1 MLNSSLGSAT
11 HSAVKDVGPPRWT
24 RWLRNDPVT
33 MAWRLTGDKH
43 ANRFHTAIQRLVLLA
58 WGNLDSFTCLKN
70 KVVILDLQGQFTF
83 QNEEELACMDVG
95 VSDLT
100 CSSGHEF
107 LDDAEVWRFNEV
119 PTIAI
124 SSVLS
129 TPLVVFSRFYAYYFC
144 RHEIFSQTPTSLTTE
159 FR

>member
-1 MLNSSLGSAT
+1 
-11 HSAVKDVGPPRWT
+11 
-24 RWLRNDPVT
+24 
-33 MAWRLTGDKH
+33 MAWKLTGDKH
-43 ANRFHTAIQRLVLLA
+43 ANRFHTAIQRLVPLG

-95 VSDLT
+95 VPDLN

-119 PTIAI
+119 PTIGI
-124 SSVLS
+124 SSGCPPHLE
-129 TPLVVFSRFYAYYFC
+129 RFFGLKVRGGLPVAGYPHWTKTLYKAKHAKQGTAIN
-144 RHEIFSQTPTSLTTE
+144 RLIRK
-159 FR
+159 FRRGARAAR